1 MSTLLQAAA
10 HDRLGRLGRLAR
22 KEISESLRDRRTVT
36 TLVLMPVLLYP
47 LLAVAFRTLLISDT
61 VDKSQPRFV
70 IGFDRRA
77 DGRKVKRVFEFLD
90 RGEQAISW
98 RDTPPEE
105 RTAQRYPPPAHL
117 EPRPRLEVEP
127 VDDLERAVA
136 DGTVDVAFRFSG
148 PGPVAGPLDERQD
161 IECQILYRDDSANG
175 RSAVLYLERLLAEA
189 NARRLAE
196 QLRAHGLR
204 EGWYPLFVRTISVP
218 APQSKKSTLLPVLVP
233 LILIL
238 MTITGAVYPA
248 IDLTAG
254 ERERGTLEIL
264 IAAPIP
270 RLSVL
275 LAKYAA
281 VWTVAMLTA
290 LVNVTAMTVTL
301 LASGIGAAFFGNE
314 LTLLVLVQ
322 VLALLAL
329 FAAFFSA
336 LLLALTSFA
345 RSFKEAQAYLIP
357 LMLLALTPG
366 VLGLMPG
373 LRLDGP
379 LAVVP
384 LLNIVL
390 LTRDLLEGT
399 AWWGSAVVV
408 VTTTLLYALAA
419 VGLAARIFGTEA
431 VLSSEQSGWADVLR
445 RPDEPRSSAT
455 LPAALLCLALMFPLS
470 FLLAGAV
477 SLWSGLSVEVRLGL
491 LAGSQV
497 LLFAGLPLVS
507 AWSGRVRLLSG
518 FRLQPPGVLSLVLGL
533 LLGLNLWPWVH
544 EVILFLR
551 QIGMAT
557 LPTEQLEKMGESLAQ
572 LRGWPVWLV
581 VLILAGIPA
590 WCEEFFFRGYLFR
603 ALEGDGRR
611 PGWAIV
617 GSAVLFGLFH
627 VQVAN
632 ALAVERFPPSFL
644 LGLVLGWLAW
654 KSGSIW
660 PGVVLHVCHNGLLAL
675 LGYYEPWLSEQGWMP
690 SAESHLPLAVLGTSG
705 VLAAL
710 GLGGVAL
717 LRRRVREV

>member
-1 MSTLLQAAA
+1 MSTLPQPGPR
-10 HDRLGRLGRLAR
+10 DRLSRLGRLAR
-22 KEISESLRDRRTVT
+22 KEISESLRDRRTVM
-36 TLVLMPVLLYP
+36 TLLLMPILLYP
-47 LLAVAFRTLLISDT
+47 LLGIAFRTLLISKAIDENRPKVILGFDPR
-61 VDKSQPRFV
+61 VDKQKLSGIFY
-70 IGFDRRA
+70 
-77 DGRKVKRVFEFLD
+77 FLD
-90 RGEQAISW
+90 FGEQAVGW
-98 RDTPPEE
+98 RQTSAAE
-105 RTAQRYPPPAHL
+105 RTQERYQLPAHL
-117 EPRPRLEVEP
+117 EPRPDFQPLP
-127 VDDLERAVA
+127 VGDLEQAVA
-136 DGTVDVAFRFSG
+136 DGTVDIAVRLSE
-148 PGPVAGPLDERQD
+148 PAGKGQD
-161 IECQILYRDDSANG
+161 VDCQILYREDSANA
-175 RSAVLYLERLLAEA
+175 RSAVLYLERMLAEA

-196 QLRAHGLR
+196 QLRRNGLR
-204 EGWYPLFVRTISVP
+204 QGWYPLFVHTTAVA
-218 APQSKKSTLLPVLVP
+218 APQSKKSNLLPVLVP

-264 IAAPIP
+264 VAAPIP

-301 LASGIGAAFFGNE
+301 LASGIGAAFLGNE
-314 LTLLVLVQ
+314 LTFLVLVE

-329 FAAFFSA
+329 FAAFFAA

-345 RSFKEAQAYLIP
+345 RSFKEAQSYLIP

-373 LRLDGP
+373 LHLDGP

-408 VTTTLLYALAA
+408 VTTTLFYALAA
-419 VGLAARIFGTEA
+419 VGLAARVFGTEA
-431 VLSSEQSGWADVLR
+431 VLSSEQSGWGDVLR
-445 RPDEPRSSAT
+445 RPDEPRPAAT
-455 LPAALLCLALMFPLS
+455 IPAALLCLALVFPLS
-470 FLLAGAV
+470 FLLAGGV
-477 SLWSGLSVEVRLGL
+477 SLWSGLSVEARLVL

-497 LLFAGLPLVS
+497 LLFAGLPLLS
-507 AWSGRVRLLSG
+507 AWAGRVQVRSG
-518 FRLQPPGVLSLVLGL
+518 FRLQRPGVLTLLLGL
-533 LLGLNLWPWVH
+533 LLGASLWPWVH
-544 EVILFLR
+544 EVILVLR
-551 QIGMAT
+551 QIGIAT
-557 LPTEQLEKMGESLAQ
+557 LPTEQLEKMGRLLPELQ
-572 LRGWPVWLV
+572 TWPVWLV
-581 VLILAGIPA
+581 VLVLAVIPA
-590 WCEEFFFRGYLFR
+590 LCEEFFFRGYLFR
-603 ALEGDGRR
+603 ALEAGGQR

-617 GSAVLFGLFH
+617 GSALLFGLFH

-660 PGVVLHVCHNGLLAL
+660 PGVVLHVTHNGLLAL
-675 LGYYEPWLSEQGWMP
+675 LGYYEPWLIEQGWMP
-690 SAESHLPLAVLGTSG
+690 SAEDHLPLAVLGASA

-717 LRRRVREV
+717 LRRG